1 MKTLPATTSAV
12 ISQVFSAG
20 SLQEDKLPRAEGGGG
35 RVRNYSCI
43 IELFS
48 DEHTLIR
55 RCHDFS
61 GVFSSSS
68 LQQGKLPG
76 EGMLPIMANTGRLRP
91 NGVPLSGI

>member
-1 MKTLPATTSAV
+1 M

-20 SLQEDKLPRAEGGGG
+20 SLQEDKLPRAGGWGEG

-76 EGMLPIMANTGRLRP
+76 EGMLPIMANTGRLHP